1 MNDLTKGQI
10 LSIMDGII
18 ESKGRFII
26 CTANDTSKIDSTFKR
41 PGRMDE
47 FIYFTKC
54 DALMIHQLMDLFYD
68 GTVDEKRVRSK
79 EEIERFQGVEF
90 KLSPSELNKICF
102 NNILS
107 REVGEMRVLEAC
119 EVCL

>member
-1 MNDLTKGQI
+1 
-10 LSIMDGII
+10 
-18 ESKGRFII
+18 
-26 CTANDTSKIDSTFKR
+26 
-41 PGRMDE
+41 MDE

-79 EEIERFQGVEF
+79 EELERFRPAEF
-90 KLSPSELNKICF
+90 QLSPSELNKICF

-107 REVGEMRVLEAC
+107 REDAENRVLEKMQII
-119 EVCL
+119 

>member
-10 LSIMDGII
+10 FSIMDGII
-18 ESKGRFII
+18 EAKGRFII
-26 CTANDTSKIDSTFKR
+26 CTANDTSKIDPVFKR

-68 GTVDEKRVRSK
+68 GTVDEKRVHSK
-79 EEIERFQGVEF
+79 EELERFQGAEF
-90 KLSPSELNKICF
+90 RFSPSELNKICF
-102 NNILS
+102 NNISS
-107 REVGEMRVLEAC
+107 RDACEKRVLE
-119 EVCL
+119 ESGKG